1 MWYKLK
7 RATIRVSGVEK
18 QVRPTWRLP
27 SDYKEVEWI
36 GSSWTQYID
45 TWMQFTNNTTV
56 SLDVNITTAPSG
68 WTGVIWAQKNNVDT
82 SWAIWVNTNA
92 GTYQHWYAYG
102 DWNSGPLLNQRVI
115 YSNDATHLYINWTSV
130 KTISN
135 WWTFTTTVN
144 WTIFKVNYQNSTWFP
159 YLLSA
164 KLYNCKIY
172 ESWTLVRDLV
182 PCYSKADSVIWMY
195 DLVGETFYTNSWTGT
210 FTKWPDV

>member
-7 RATIRVSGVEK
+7 RIMIRPNGVEK

-27 SDYKEVEWI
+27 SAYKEVEWI
-36 GSSWTQYID
+36 ESSWTQYID

-68 WTGVIWAQKNNVDT
+68 WTWVIWAQKNNVNT
-82 SWAIWVNTNA
+82 SWVIWVNTNA
-92 GTYQHWYAYG
+92 GTYQHWYDYG

-115 YSNDATHLYINWTSV
+115 YSNDATHLYIDWTSV
-130 KTISN
+130 KTISD
-135 WWTFTTTVN
+135 WWTFTTPVN
-144 WTIFKVNYQNSTWFP
+144 WTIFKVNYQNGTWFP

-182 PCYSKADSVIWMY
+182 PCYRKADSVIWMY
-195 DLVGETFYTNSWTGT
+195 DMVNDQFYTNSWTGT